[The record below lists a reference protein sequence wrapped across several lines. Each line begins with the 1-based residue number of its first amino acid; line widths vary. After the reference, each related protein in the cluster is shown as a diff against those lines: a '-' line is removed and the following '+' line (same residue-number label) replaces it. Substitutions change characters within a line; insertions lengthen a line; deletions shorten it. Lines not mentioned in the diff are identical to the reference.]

1 MKLIYDNDFFE
12 KILEA
17 SHDEIFVCDKDGYMV
32 FCNKAF
38 ESNYGINRHEMIG
51 KTAMFLNEA
60 GYSNQTPIPYV
71 VKHGKKVSIEQKIL
85 SLQNSNESIFC
96 SMNLFDYCTNFST
109 NSFFSF

>member
-1 MKLIYDNDFFE
+1 MIYDNDFFE

-32 FCNKAF
+32 YCNKAF

-71 VKHGKKVSIEQKIL
+71 VKHGKKSIYGAKNYNWKITY
-85 SLQNSNESIFC
+85 NNCNACI
-96 SMNLFDYCTNFST
+96 
-109 NSFFSF
+109 